1 MNKFLGVSFIL
12 LFLGCDG
19 KEFTASKRNKVF
31 SGDNV
36 QNHNKVNDL
45 SIELNLN
52 VDEKKTLDFFV
63 ETLKDEYAKTTSGT
77 NVHFKQKVNN
87 INKIEEYVE
96 QFFLELKANAKA
108 KELLHI
114 VKDAKENPGVGGL
127 DTVKSSIASAFD
139 NFFGTTPEPRSNKS
153 KSISTFESI
162 KTTCNAY
169 KAQTA
174 KSK

>member
-45 SIELNLN
+45 SIELSLN
-52 VDEKKTLDFFV
+52 VDEKKTLNFFI
-63 ETLKDEYAKTTSGT
+63 ETLKDEYAKTTSST
-77 NVHFKQKVNN
+77 NMHFKRTVND
-87 INKIEEYVE
+87 INKIEEYLE
-96 QFFLELKANAKA
+96 QFFLELKDNAKA
-108 KELLHI
+108 KELLRI
-114 VKDAKENPGVGGL
+114 VKDTKENPGVGGL
-127 DTVKSSIASAFD
+127 ETVKSSIAGAFD
-139 NFFGTTPEPRSNKS
+139 NFFGATPEPISHKS

-162 KTTCNAY
+162 KTACDAY
-169 KAQTA
+169 KAKTA
-174 KSK
+174 KQA